1 MGDSFT
7 EGVGDP
13 RPDGT
18 LRGWAD
24 RFASALADQNPELR
38 YANLAIR
45 GRRFNRVVAEQVPAA
60 LAMEPDLVSFAAG
73 GNDLLRPTFE
83 LRPMIERFDD
93 VVAGFRAAGAD
104 VIVFRFADLSR
115 RLPLRRIVHR
125 RVRALNEAV
134 VQVGERHGAHVVD
147 MFSDAILADSRAW
160 ADDRLHLS
168 ALGHGRVASLALGRL
183 GLPAAPITEPE
194 VPAAELSWLSARRAD
209 VRWAYAYLGPWVHR
223 RLTGRS
229 SGDHRR
235 PKRPSLAPVTDP
247 AR

>member
-1 MGDSFT
+1 
-7 EGVGDP
+7 VGDP

-83 LRPMIERFDD
+83 LRPMIERFDAL
-93 VVAGFRAAGAD
+93 VAGFRAGGAE
-104 VIVFRFADLSR
+104 VLVFRLAALSR
-115 RLPLRRIVHR
+115 RLPLRRIGPR

-134 VQVGERHGAHVVD
+134 VEVGERHGAHVVD

-160 ADDRLHLS
+160 A
-168 ALGHGRVASLALGRL
+168 
-183 GLPAAPITEPE
+183 
-194 VPAAELSWLSARRAD
+194 
-209 VRWAYAYLGPWVHR
+209 
-223 RLTGRS
+223 
-229 SGDHRR
+229 
-235 PKRPSLAPVTDP
+235 
-247 AR
+247 

>member
-1 MGDSFT
+1 
-7 EGVGDP
+7 
-13 RPDGT
+13 
-18 LRGWAD
+18 
-24 RFASALADQNPELR
+24 

-134 VQVGERHGAHVVD
+134 V
-147 MFSDAILADSRAW
+147 
-160 ADDRLHLS
+160 
-168 ALGHGRVASLALGRL
+168 
-183 GLPAAPITEPE
+183 E
-194 VPAAELSWLSARRAD
+194 V
-209 VRWAYAYLGPWVHR
+209 
-223 RLTGRS
+223 
-229 SGDHRR
+229 
-235 PKRPSLAPVTDP
+235 
-247 AR
+247 